1 MPNLTKRI
9 LVVDDLPVNRELL
22 EDMLVP
28 LGYQVFQAP
37 DGEIALQMVREIS
50 PDVILM
56 DIMMPRMDGFEATK
70 RLKQDEETKAIPI
83 VMVTALQAVE
93 DRIKALEAGAND
105 FLSKPV
111 DRSELQATV
120 NSQVQV
126 KAYHDHMKNYQQE
139 LEAEVARRT
148 EELGLALDNLKQ
160 ASLDTITRLARAAEY
175 KDEDTGAHI
184 LRMSTY
190 SAAIARQL
198 GLSENVAQWILYAAP
213 MHDVGKI
220 GIPERILL
228 KPGKLDPD
236 EWEIMK
242 QHTAYRGTYFRGRQG
257 GLLEVG

>member
-1 MPNLTKRI
+1 M
-9 LVVDDLPVNRELL
+9 
-22 EDMLVP
+22 
-28 LGYQVFQAP
+28 
-37 DGEIALQMVREIS
+37 
-50 PDVILM
+50 
-56 DIMMPRMDGFEATK
+56 
-70 RLKQDEETKAIPI
+70 
-83 VMVTALQAVE
+83 
-93 DRIKALEAGAND
+93 
-105 FLSKPV
+105 
-111 DRSELQATV
+111 
-120 NSQVQV
+120 
-126 KAYHDHMKNYQQE
+126 
-139 LEAEVARRT
+139 ARRT
-148 EELGLALDNLKQ
+148 EELRLALDNLKQ

-242 QHTAYRGTYFRGRQG
+242 QHTVIGGTYFRGRQG